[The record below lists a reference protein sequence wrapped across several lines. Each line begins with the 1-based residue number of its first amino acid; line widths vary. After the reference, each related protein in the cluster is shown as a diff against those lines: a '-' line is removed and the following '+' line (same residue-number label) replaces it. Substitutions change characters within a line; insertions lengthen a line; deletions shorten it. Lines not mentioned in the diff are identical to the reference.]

1 MAGTLRQATRADI
14 PAIHAVRMSVREN
27 QLTRSVITERD
38 YVEHLETVGR
48 GWVIETAG
56 QIVAVVVGNAQNGN
70 VWGLF
75 VHPNFERRGFGK
87 RLLDTAVDWLWS
99 QQLTRLWLTTE
110 PATRAQSF
118 YESAG
123 WMNVGTTEHGEVRF
137 ELGAPGEWQSKIP
150 PPPDRR

>member
-1 MAGTLRQATRADI
+1 
-14 PAIHAVRMSVREN
+14 MSVREN

-75 VHPNFERRGFGK
+75 VHPDFERRGFGR

-99 QQLTRLWLTTE
+99 QGLTRLWLATE

-118 YESAG
+118 YEAAG
-123 WMNVGTTEHGEVRF
+123 WMNVGTTEHGEMRF
-137 ELGAPGEWQSKIP
+137 ELSTPSAWQSKIP
-150 PPPDRR
+150 LPPDHR